1 MHIIYVS
8 LAMEIEFDP
17 SKAEENLKKHGV
29 SLADS
34 EPVLYDP
41 RALTLEDT
49 SSEMEQ
55 RFITVGMDAL
65 GRILT
70 VVWTERED
78 NIRIISARQASK
90 KERKN
95 YEEL

>member
-1 MHIIYVS
+1 MYV
-8 LAMEIEFDP
+8 LLVMEIEFDP
-17 SKAEENLKKHGV
+17 SKAEGNWKKHGV
-29 SLADS
+29 SLSDS

-41 RALTLEDT
+41 RALTREDA

-70 VVWTERED
+70 VVWTEREG
-78 NIRIISARQASK
+78 NIRIISARKASK
-90 KERKN
+90 KERRN

>member
-1 MHIIYVS
+1 
-8 LAMEIEFDP
+8 MEIEFDP
-17 SKAEENLKKHGV
+17 SKAEENRKKHGV
-29 SLADS
+29 SLSDS

>member
-1 MHIIYVS
+1 MG
-8 LAMEIEFDP
+8 IEFDP
-17 SKAEENLKKHGV
+17 SKAKENLKKHGV
-29 SLADS
+29 SLSDS

-41 RALTLEDT
+41 RALTLDDT

-70 VVWTERED
+70 VVWTERKD
-78 NIRIISARQASK
+78 NIRIISARKASTS
-90 KERKN
+90 ERKG
-95 YEEL
+95 YENI

>member
-1 MHIIYVS
+1 MG
-8 LAMEIEFDP
+8 IEFDP
-17 SKAEENLKKHGV
+17 SKAKENLKKHGV
-29 SLADS
+29 SLSDS

-41 RALTLEDT
+41 RALTLDDT

-65 GRILT
+65 GRVLT
-70 VVWTERED
+70 VVWTERK
-78 NIRIISARQASK
+78 NSIRIISARKASK
-90 KERKN
+90 KEREN

>member
-1 MHIIYVS
+1 MG
-8 LAMEIEFDP
+8 MEFDP
-17 SKAEENLKKHGV
+17 SKAKENLKKQGV
-29 SLADS
+29 SLSDS

-41 RALTLEDT
+41 RALTLDDT

-70 VVWTERED
+70 VVWTERKD
-78 NIRIISARQASK
+78 NIRIISARKASTS
-90 KERKN
+90 ERKG
-95 YEEL
+95 YENI